1 MCQRKRLTGGE
12 GKHEPAWVTFH
23 IWFVKLLYCPLRHC
37 KRKKWRWR
45 LWYVWV
51 ILFCWV
57 PLSVWVLWTV
67 KQYASLCFCAS
78 VHVDSYEGQLS
89 FPCVTSVN
97 CCKYLLRQLAKTK
110 GDETLSVRMKTSGK
124 SGKILSFG
132 HQHPLWMRMNFRGC
146 NYGHFKV
153 GK

>member
-1 MCQRKRLTGGE
+1 MCIQPSLADKRNDRQHNMWVVKTKAVPRTYSLVTGKKTNYQEDVRGSAKNESWLQHHIDQCKIYEKMCQRKRLTCGG

-57 PLSVWVLWTV
+57 PLSVWVLRTV
-67 KQYASLCFCAS
+67 KQYALYVCTSLCVCER
-78 VHVDSYEGQLS
+78 V
-89 FPCVTSVN
+89 C
-97 CCKYLLRQLAKTK
+97 
-110 GDETLSVRMKTSGK
+110 M
-124 SGKILSFG
+124 
-132 HQHPLWMRMNFRGC
+132 
-146 NYGHFKV
+146 
-153 GK
+153 